1 MERIF
6 ISISIFLRQ
15 YRQMLPTD
23 TIAQKSSIQTFS
35 IHVLDGIWNGIACNR
50 KRKINEKS
58 KHDILWQLFA
68 PWRVHSRVE
77 KMH

>member
-1 MERIF
+1 
-6 ISISIFLRQ
+6 
-15 YRQMLPTD
+15 MLPTD

-35 IHVLDGIWNGIACNR
+35 MHVLDGIWNGIACNR